1 MKKQNENWSEYL
13 NNKNATKN
21 PKTFNV
27 TMRREPNGQYVVV
40 GHRALMKHNDGFNSE
55 WVRVNSRDLVQSITE
70 SGLVAL

>member
-1 MKKQNENWSEYL
+1 MKQQHETWNEYL
-13 NNKNATKN
+13 ENPNVR

-27 TMRREPNGQYVVV
+27 TMRRERNGQYVVV
-40 GHRALMKHNDGFNSE
+40 GHRALMEHNDGFNKE

>member
-1 MKKQNENWSEYL
+1 MKKQNETWSEYL
-13 NNKNATKN
+13 ENRSVR

-27 TMRREPNGQYVVV
+27 TMRRERNGQYVVV
-40 GHRALMKHNDGFNSE
+40 GHQALMEHNDGFNKE